1 MRNDYDALI
10 RQDLSM
16 QCSHDFVIHRLHL
29 SLIHSN
35 IPELLV
41 PAAER
46 VITRRVTI
54 TRSSEFAAV
63 TVVELGGGHIRLL
76 DSDVDRSA
84 VLGNSRENKQLSTP
98 RVLRRAKSEEG
109 AVVGP
114 MSEDMVTLLCT
125 VAVVEVVLEDVPQ
138 VSIVVN
144 LWLVGVFGGSGCCV
158 ADEVAVIL
166 VLE

>member
-1 MRNDYDALI
+1 
-10 RQDLSM
+10 M
-16 QCSHDFVIHRLHL
+16 QCSRDFVMHYLHP
-29 SLIHSN
+29 SLIRSD

-46 VITRRVTI
+46 VITGRVTI

-63 TVVELGGGHIRLL
+63 AVVELGSGHIRLL

-109 AVVGP
+109 AVVRP

-138 VSIVVN
+138 ISIVVN

-158 ADEVAVIL
+158 ADEVAVVL